1 MHWIAVDTFTH
12 PSDHS
17 FFSIIMAERRPHL
30 ILWYQSQ
37 IALSQGDTLHI
48 DAESISINRGNDE
61 IILLNTMPFT
71 NNLWRSIRMQKGDA
85 NYMHGK

>member
-12 PSDHS
+12 PSNHS
-17 FFSIIMAERRPHL
+17 FFSIIMAERRSHM

-48 DAESISINRGNDE
+48 DKKTISINQGESE

-71 NNLWRSIRMQKGDA
+71 KHLWQNIRMQKDDVSDIP
-85 NYMHGK
+85 KK